1 MKNLRYYIPGTL
13 LIIFAAVIMAFPEI
27 LVAFVAASIIMAGIG
42 VLYAGHLL
50 RKSQTE
56 FNTINDAVFGFDDR
70 YFNRTFTRVWRN
82 RF

>member
-1 MKNLRYYIPGTL
+1 MKRLKYYIPGTL
-13 LIIFAAVIMAFPEI
+13 LIIFAAVIMVFPEI

-42 VLYAGHLL
+42 ALYVGHML

-56 FNTINDAVFGFDDR
+56 FNILNDTVFEFDDR
-70 YFNRTFTRVWRN
+70 YFNRSFARIWRN